1 MSPKKKSPWIT
12 YNGVDI
18 GDSQLCIEFLMKE
31 FNVDLS
37 AHLSALEKSQARA
50 YLKLVEESLRW
61 LESFDLTEESHW
73 RSLVE
78 FVFLS

>member
-12 YNGVDI
+12 YNGVDM

-37 AHLSALEKSQARA
+37 SHLSPLEKSQARA
-50 YLKLVEESLRW
+50 YLKLNEESMRW
-61 LESFDLTEESHW
+61 
-73 RSLVE
+73 
-78 FVFLS
+78 

>member
-50 YLKLVEESLRW
+50 YLKLIEESMRW
-61 LESFDLTEESHW
+61 
-73 RSLVE
+73 
-78 FVFLS
+78 